1 MQEILKHITLPEE
14 TEKVV
19 IDTYNK
25 ICVTEEYKK
34 IRQMIDAKERF
45 EEIRKVCASLSESS
59 GINEY
64 TVCMAVLV
72 CNADIARQRYINKGV
87 SLDVFYETAQDLRY
101 KSNICKKYM
110 GVQGIFVFEWF
121 EKFYEVKIFKLGRLQ
136 FVEIPV
142 SDKKNYIAV
151 HIPEDGRLCYSD
163 VLASYNAAYKFFPK
177 TQGDLMVFVCHSYF
191 FLPEYKGTVYKEGS
205 NTYRF
210 IEDYTVLECEYTEN
224 FGDAWRI
231 FDMDYTGDTSVLP
244 RNSSL
249 QKAFIE
255 HIEKVGK
262 FGEGKGAFAFDGEK
276 IKKLT
281 AEEIKQIIS

>member
-1 MQEILKHITLPEE
+1 MMDILKNITLPED

-19 IDTYNK
+19 LDTYNK
-25 ICVTEEYKK
+25 IRDFEEYKQ
-34 IRQMIDAKERF
+34 IRSMLKAKERF
-45 EEIRKVCASLSESS
+45 AEINKVCVSLAQKS
-59 GINEY
+59 GIDEY
-64 TVCMAVLV
+64 TVCMAVLI
-72 CNADIARQRYINKGV
+72 CNADIARQRYIDKGV
-87 SLDVFYETAQDLRY
+87 SIDVFYETAKDLRY
-101 KSNICKKYM
+101 KSDICKKYM

-136 FVEIPV
+136 FVEISV

-151 HIPEDGRLCYSD
+151 HIPKDGRLDYAD
-163 VLASYNAAYKFFPK
+163 VLASYKAAYNFFPK
-177 TQGDLMVFVCHSYF
+177 TQDNLLLFICNSYF
-191 FLPEYKGTVYKEGS
+191 FLPEYKGTVFKEGS

-244 RNSSL
+244 RNTSL
-249 QKAFIE
+249 QRAFVE
-255 HIEKVGK
+255 YIEKVGK
-262 FGEGKGAFAFDGEK
+262 FGEGKGAFLFDGEK

-281 AEEIKQIIS
+281 AEEINQIIR